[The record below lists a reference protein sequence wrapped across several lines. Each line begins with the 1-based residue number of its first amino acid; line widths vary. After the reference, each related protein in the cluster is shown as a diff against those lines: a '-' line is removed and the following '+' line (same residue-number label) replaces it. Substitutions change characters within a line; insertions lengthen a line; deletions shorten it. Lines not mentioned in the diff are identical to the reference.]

1 LPLKGAAGGL
11 GIILQ
16 ILDGEAQRGEEFM
29 KYLCL
34 IEFEAALLSEN
45 PNYDLDTSSARN
57 LVQETSIELMTAV
70 INFFNSSLIYLRTDF
85 FGDS

>member
-29 KYLCL
+29 KYLRL

-45 PNYDLDTSSARN
+45 PNYDLDTSSSRN

-70 INFFNSSLIYLRTDF
+70 INFFNSTLIYLRTDF